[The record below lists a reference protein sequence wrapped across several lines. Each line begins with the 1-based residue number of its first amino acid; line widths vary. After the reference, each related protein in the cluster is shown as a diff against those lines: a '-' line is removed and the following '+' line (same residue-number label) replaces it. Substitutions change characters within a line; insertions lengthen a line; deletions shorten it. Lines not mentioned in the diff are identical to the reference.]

1 MKIGI
6 AADHGGF
13 ELKQQM
19 ARLIETAGHEVQ
31 DFGAHENDPKDDYPD
46 YVIPLAQ
53 AIAGGEVDRGIAIC
67 GSGVGASIAANKVAG
82 IRAALVT
89 ETYSAR
95 QGVEHDDLN
104 LMCLGGRVIGIE
116 LAKELIG
123 AFLEAHYSG
132 EERHQRRLGKISA
145 LEERWK

>member
-46 YVIPLAQ
+46 YVIPLAR

>member
-19 ARLIETAGHEVQ
+19 ARLIEAAGHEVQ

-46 YVIPLAQ
+46 YVIPLAR
-53 AIAGGEVDRGIAIC
+53 AIAGREVDRGIAIC